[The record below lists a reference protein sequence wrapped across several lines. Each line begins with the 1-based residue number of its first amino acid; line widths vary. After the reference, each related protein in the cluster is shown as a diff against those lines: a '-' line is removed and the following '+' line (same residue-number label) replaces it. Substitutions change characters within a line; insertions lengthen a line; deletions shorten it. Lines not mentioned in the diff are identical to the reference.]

1 MPKEPKVVGDI
12 LKDKKMTAAYMDYCK
27 RRYCLNEFMFTQN
40 KGNPESLWTRY
51 MDQKKGKEPVNIT
64 SKTHLAAKAL
74 ADKGD
79 FKNGDWKKIIAA
91 GKDEVV
97 KMLNK
102 DVMGFTGSDEYKK
115 YVAENGMGDPKKA
128 AKLLGITD
136 VKKLKDVMVNVAVD
150 DKKTAEKLW
159 KELAKK
165 EKIIEDYKAMSSA
178 LKKASLV

>member
-1 MPKEPKVVGDI
+1 MAKEPKVVGDI
-12 LKDKKMTAAYMDYCK
+12 LKDKKMTAAYMEYCK

-40 KGNPESLWTRY
+40 KGNPDSLWTRY

-64 SKTHLAAKAL
+64 SKTYNAAKVL
-74 ADKGD
+74 AEKGD
-79 FKNGDWKKIIAA
+79 FKSGDWKKIIAT

-128 AKLLGITD
+128 AKLLGISD
-136 VKKLKDVMVNVAVD
+136 VKKLKDVMVNIAVN
-150 DKKTAEKLW
+150 DKKSAEKLW
-159 KELAKK
+159 KDLMKK
-165 EKIIEDYKAMSSA
+165 EKILQDFKTIMGN
-178 LKKASLV
+178 LKKAGLA

>member
-79 FKNGDWKKIIAA
+79 FKSGDWKKIIET
-91 GKDEVV
+91 GKKEVV
-97 KMLNK
+97 LMLNK

-115 YVAENGMGDPKKA
+115 YVAENGMGDPQKA

-136 VKKLKDVMVNVAVD
+136 VKKLKEVMVNVAVD
-150 DKKTAEKLW
+150 DRKTAEKLW

-165 EKIIEDYKAMSSA
+165 EKILEDYKAISSS
-178 LKKASLV
+178 LKKANLV

>member
-1 MPKEPKVVGDI
+1 MPKEPKAVGDI

-27 RRYCLNEFMFTQN
+27 RRFCLNEFMFTQN
-40 KGNPESLWTRY
+40 KGNAESLWTRY

-64 SKTHLAAKAL
+64 SKTYKAAKEL
-74 ADKGD
+74 ADQNNFADG
-79 FKNGDWKKIIAA
+79 GWKKIIET
-91 GKDEVV
+91 GKKEVIS
-97 KMLNK
+97 MLNK

-136 VKKLKDVMVNVAVD
+136 VKKLKEVMVNIAVD
-150 DKKTAEKLW
+150 DKKTGEKLW
-159 KELAKK
+159 KELMKK
-165 EKIIEDYKAMSSA
+165 EKIIEDYKAISSS

>member
-40 KGNPESLWTRY
+40 KGNAESLWVRY

-64 SKTHLAAKAL
+64 SKTHLAARAL

-79 FKNGDWKKIIAA
+79 FKHADWKKIIAT
-91 GKDEVV
+91 GKEEVV

-102 DVMGFTGSDEYKK
+102 DVMGFTGGDEYKK

-136 VKKLKDVMVNVAVD
+136 VKKLKEVMVNVAVD

-165 EKIIEDYKAMSSA
+165 EKILEDYKAISSS
-178 LKKASLV
+178 LKKANLV

>member
-12 LKDKKMTAAYMDYCK
+12 LKDTKMTAAYMDYCK

-79 FKNGDWKKIIAA
+79 FKSGDWKKIIET
-91 GKDEVV
+91 GKKEVV
-97 KMLNK
+97 LMLNK
-102 DVMGFTGSDEYKK
+102 DLMGFTGSDEYKK

-136 VKKLKDVMVNVAVD
+136 VKKLKEVMVNVAVD
-150 DKKTAEKLW
+150 DRKTAEKLW

-165 EKIIEDYKAMSSA
+165 EKILEDYKAISSS
-178 LKKASLV
+178 LKKANLV